1 MMARTPFV
9 DDEPMEI
16 FQKAGEGIDSV
27 ELPEDKQW
35 ASLVRALCRPE
46 PARRL
51 PMLPEGLQQLQYQE
65 WWAAG
70 GFDWNC
76 LEAQTMTPPH
86 VPTLKGPDDLHNFNC
101 SGRLRLELLGG
112 ADYDS
117 APRADAQGTR
127 RPAQLQLRGPGG
139 AVQGDLLRLRRGLVR
154 GLRGRGRP
162 GPARQRPRRG
172 ERGSLRARRVG
183 LRV

>member
-16 FQKAGEGIDSV
+16 FQKAREGIDSV

-51 PMLPEGLQQLQYQE
+51 PMLPEGLQQLQSQE

-101 SGRLRLELLGG
+101 EGQEEPSRVTFYDFGEGWFEDFEDAVGPVLRGSGR
-112 ADYDS
+112 AAAS
-117 APRADAQGTR
+117 AARCALDA
-127 RPAQLQLRGPGG
+127 
-139 AVQGDLLRLRRGLVR
+139 
-154 GLRGRGRP
+154 
-162 GPARQRPRRG
+162 
-172 ERGSLRARRVG
+172 
-183 LRV
+183 